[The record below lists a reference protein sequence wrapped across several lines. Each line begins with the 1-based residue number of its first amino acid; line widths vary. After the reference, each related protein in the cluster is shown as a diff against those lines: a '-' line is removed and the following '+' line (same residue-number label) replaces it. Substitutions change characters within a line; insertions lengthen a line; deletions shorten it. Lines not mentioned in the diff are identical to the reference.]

1 MDTYTFKSVVIPLN
15 RKLSAFAYRF
25 LNDQDEAKDIVQD
38 IYLKLWNLRDKLDE
52 YKSVEALA
60 MKMTRNL
67 CLDKIKLKKTIPIN
81 TLVQQN
87 LIDENKQNESEHELS
102 LAAGRAKRIIELLD
116 EPQKSVM
123 QLHDI
128 QGYDY
133 DEIAEIMDMNI
144 NTIRVMLSRARKKVR
159 EILMNKYNNHEKS
172 ENEISFREIL

>member
-1 MDTYTFKSVVIPLN
+1 MDTNTFKSVVIPLN
-15 RKLSAFAYRF
+15 RKLSAFAFRF

-38 IYLKLWNLRDKLDE
+38 IYIKLWNLRDKLDE
-52 YKSVEALA
+52 YKSIEALA

-81 TLVQQN
+81 PIVQQN
-87 LIDENKQNESEHELS
+87 LIDETKQNESEQELS
-102 LAAGRAKRIIELLD
+102 IAAGRAKKIIELLD

-133 DEIAEIMDMNI
+133 DEIAEIMEMNI
-144 NTIRVMLSRARKKVR
+144 NTIRVILSRARKKVR
-159 EILMNKYNNHEKS
+159 EILMNKYYNHEKTG
-172 ENEISFREIL
+172 NEISFREIL